1 MKALDRDLRERILR
15 AVERGEEM
23 THVAV
28 RFEVGYSTVK
38 KLKYRQRDTGSTEP
52 RTWRCGR
59 KRVLSP
65 DQAEHLAKLAR
76 ENQNR
81 TLAYLRAEIGATCC
95 LTVIWNELR
104 RRSLSHKK
112 SSSTR
117 PNNPGRTSPP
127 SAEAG
132 TGVRGDAAREAS
144 RSIASS
150 SSTRR
155 GRRRT

>member
-52 RTWRCGR
+52 LTWKCGR
-59 KRVLSP
+59 KRALSP
-65 DQAEHLAKLAR
+65 EQAEHLAKLAR
-76 ENQNR
+76 ENHNL

-95 LTVIWNELR
+95 LTAIWNELR
-104 RRSLSHKK
+104 RRGLSHKK
-112 SSSTR
+112 SSRT
-117 PNNPGRTSPP
+117 PQNNPGRTSPP
-127 SAEAG
+127 GGGDGAG
-132 TGVRGDAAREAS
+132 GSSDAVREAS
-144 RSIASS
+144 TSAASS

-155 GRRRT
+155 GRRRI